1 MTELVTRNYWWLEI
15 IKDIGKYVNVC
26 DLCQRMMNRTKTQV
40 GKLTMNEILEKLEI
54 YLIVNFIM
62 KLPLV
67 AEKNTILVVC
77 DQLSKIAH
85 FVAMTE
91 ETSAKRLA
99 WLF

>member
-1 MTELVTRNYWWLEI
+1 
-15 IKDIGKYVNVC
+15 VNGC

-67 AEKNTILVVC
+67 AGKNTILVVC
-77 DQLSKIAH
+77 DQLSKMAY
-85 FVAMTE
+85 FVAMIE
-91 ETSAKRLA
+91 ETSAERLA
-99 WLF
+99 WLFKDNMWKLYRLLESVILYGGP